1 MPHRVKDRLISH
13 ARISVMIFGAQ
24 GKPMWPCVR
33 KGVVMQPII
42 MFVLFILLVS
52 ISWFVNAYN
61 RFIKYKNRIEE
72 AWSGIDVALK
82 RRFSLI
88 PNLIRAI
95 ERYEEHEAKIFQTK
109 NDYLASSTG
118 MSNRVEE
125 ESEISKS
132 LRGLL
137 ALAEAYPDLK
147 ASANFLEL
155 QNSLNEIEEDIQKA
169 RNRYNSN
176 VGRFNTLIESFPAK
190 FIARKYGFE
199 KENYFALDLATQRE
213 LPEVH
218 FPASRDPKK

>member
-1 MPHRVKDRLISH
+1 
-13 ARISVMIFGAQ
+13 
-24 GKPMWPCVR
+24 MWPCDR
-33 KGVVMQPII
+33 KGGVMQPII
-42 MFVLFILLVS
+42 MLVLFIFLAS
-52 ISWFVNAYN
+52 IAWFINAYN

-82 RRFSLI
+82 RRFNLI

-95 ERYEEHEAKIFQTK
+95 ERYEEHETKIFQTK
-109 NDYLASSTG
+109 NDYLVRSTG

-176 VGRFNTLIESFPAK
+176 VGRFNTLVESFPAK
-190 FIARKYGFE
+190 FIARKFGFE
-199 KENYFALDLATQRE
+199 KQNYFALDLATQRE
-213 LPEVH
+213 LPEVD
-218 FPASRDPKK
+218 FSASRGSKK

>member
-1 MPHRVKDRLISH
+1 
-13 ARISVMIFGAQ
+13 
-24 GKPMWPCVR
+24 
-33 KGVVMQPII
+33 MQPII
-42 MFVLFILLVS
+42 VLVIFILFIA
-52 ISWFVNAYN
+52 IAWFINTYN

-72 AWSGIDVALK
+72 TWSGIDVALK
-82 RRFSLI
+82 RRFNLI

-95 ERYEEHEAKIFQTK
+95 ESYEEHEAKIFQTK
-109 NDYLASSTG
+109 NDYLAGPTG

-125 ESEISKS
+125 ESQISKS

-155 QNSLNEIEEDIQKA
+155 QNSLSEIEEDIQKA

-190 FIARKYGFE
+190 FIATRYGFE
-199 KENYFALDLATQRE
+199 KKNYFTLDLATQRE
-213 LPEVH
+213 LPEVG
-218 FPASRDPKK
+218 FSTSSVSKK